1 MRNIIKR
8 FLVTLNFWRVFPIWL
23 MIICSSSKTRKDILL
38 EIRYWEKCLKMSEK
52 SDFFLLGRLLIEYR
66 EYRNLI
72 QHRLRW
78 LPSGGYL
85 KFFTA
90 KVLFSPMETLYLST
104 REIGVPIY
112 IQHGFST
119 VIAAK
124 EVGSYC
130 WINQQV
136 TIGWTF
142 DDEPPRIGNGVRITA
157 GAKVLGKIKI
167 GDNAIVGANAVVV
180 KSVDDNSIVG
190 GVPAKK
196 IGINEEHKLYI

>member
-1 MRNIIKR
+1 MVAR
-8 FLVTLNFWRVFPIWL
+8 
-23 MIICSSSKTRKDILL
+23 
-38 EIRYWEKCLKMSEK
+38 
-52 SDFFLLGRLLIEYR
+52 
-66 EYRNLI
+66 
-72 QHRLRW
+72 
-78 LPSGGYL
+78 GGDW
-85 KFFTA
+85 KFFIA
-90 KVLFSPMETLYLST
+90 KVLFRPMETLYLST
-104 REIGVPIY
+104 RKIGVPIY

-130 WINQQV
+130 WVNQQV
-136 TIGWTF
+136 TIGWSF

-196 IGINEEHKLYI
+196 IGINEAHKLYI

>member
-1 MRNIIKR
+1 
-8 FLVTLNFWRVFPIWL
+8 
-23 MIICSSSKTRKDILL
+23 
-38 EIRYWEKCLKMSEK
+38 
-52 SDFFLLGRLLIEYR
+52 
-66 EYRNLI
+66 
-72 QHRLRW
+72 
-78 LPSGGYL
+78 
-85 KFFTA
+85 
-90 KVLFSPMETLYLST
+90 METLYLST

-142 DDEPPRIGNGVRITA
+142 DDESPRIGNGVRITA